1 MGLGSWLG
9 IGKEAGE
16 AMAKPVEAI
25 GNTLDALFTSD
36 DERLTRQEALE
47 RLRGL
52 PALGQIELAKIEAA
66 HRTLFVAGW
75 RPAIGWVCAAALATY
90 YLPQFLTA
98 SGVWVYLC
106 LKVIYGSTDLTG
118 IVLPAYPIGAISGL
132 MELVLGMLGLGTLR
146 TFEKLGGK
154 AK

>member
-1 MGLGSWLG
+1 MGWFNF
-9 IGKEAGE
+9 GKEAGE
-16 AMAKPVEAI
+16 AIAKPVEAI
-25 GNTLDALFTSD
+25 GGALDQLFTSD

-47 RLRGL
+47 RLRQL
-52 PALGQIELAKIEAA
+52 PALGQIELTKVEAA

-75 RPAIGWVCAAALATY
+75 RPAIGWVCAAALASY

-106 LKVIYGSTDLTG
+106 FQVIWHAEDLNAV
-118 IVLPAYPIGAISGL
+118 VLPAYPIGAISGL
-132 MELVLGMLGLGTLR
+132 MELVLGMLGLGALR
-146 TFEKLGGK
+146 TAEKLGGK

>member
-1 MGLGSWLG
+1 MGLTSWLG

-16 AMAKPVEAI
+16 AIAKPVEVI

-36 DERLTRQEALE
+36 DERLTRQEAIE
-47 RLRGL
+47 RLHSL
-52 PALGQIELAKIEAA
+52 PALGQIELTKIEAT

-75 RPAIGWVCAAALATY
+75 RPAIGWVCALALACY

-98 SGVWVYLC
+98 SGVWVYVC
-106 LKVIYGSTDLTG
+106 FRVIYAATDLNA
-118 IVLPAYPIGAISGL
+118 IALPAYPIGAISGL